1 MSKTKTAGMKSG
13 SKANAKTHK
22 GKNANA
28 TRKGITATSAPQQVS
43 VKNLPDNNSKLERAL
58 LKRMAAHP
66 DNAPTP
72 GAISEWTTLQLT
84 ESLHVGVYAL
94 LFSQDGSARQLYVN
108 PKYMEFAGMEREEC
122 MNDPLKAFRSIH
134 PDEYEEAIALNAI
147 CTAEKKPFRWEGR
160 LLVHGKIR
168 WVTIESTPQDF
179 GKDGLLFWGV
189 VTDITA
195 RKTAEQRLAAS
206 EAQLAR
212 ILDNAP
218 FPIVCTTLTD
228 EQRVTFINKR
238 SEETFG
244 YTRGEIR
251 TVADWAILAYPDET
265 YRNEVFSKWNPARER
280 AIKNRGAVE
289 SMKFRVRCKDG
300 TRRDVVF
307 NAIASEDLFIVCM
320 LDITERKQAEKALET
335 ARLREKAVEAS
346 HREKIQQKLF
356 SSLSASAVAH
366 EINQPLASI
375 VLNSRIALERS
386 RKSGSKI
393 HPADHILKNLLKESE
408 KVVSTIEKMKVLMR
422 NVQTDHKPVD
432 LRTVV
437 ISSFLQLKQSLKEHR
452 ITLSNEAIVKRQL
465 IRGDDAQIQLAVVNL
480 IRNAI
485 EAIRDGNTAQRKIRV
500 ELATREGSTDL
511 IVGDSGPGWRKG
523 IPKGAPLTTTKKSG
537 TGIGLF
543 IVGTAMKNHGGTVTF
558 GISPLGGAEVRLRFP
573 REKNP
578 DPAS

>member
-28 TRKGITATSAPQQVS
+28 TRKGITVTSVPQQVS

-84 ESLHVGVYAL
+84 ENLHVGVYSL
-94 LFSQDGSARQLYVN
+94 LFSPDGSARQLYVN
-108 PKYMEFAGMEREEC
+108 PKYMEFSGMDREEC

-134 PDEYEEAIALNAI
+134 PDEYEEAIALNVK

-160 LLVHGKIR
+160 LLVNGKIR

-228 EQRVTFINKR
+228 EQRVTFINKC
-238 SEETFG
+238 SVETFG
-244 YTRGEIR
+244 YTLGEIR
-251 TVADWAILAYPDET
+251 TVADWAILAYPDER

-289 SMKFRVRCKDG
+289 SMEFSVRCKDG
-300 TRRDVVF
+300 TQRDVVF
-307 NAIASEDLFIVCM
+307 NAIASEDLFVVCM
-320 LDITERKQAEKALET
+320 LDITERKQAEKALEA

-346 HREKIQQKLF
+346 HREKIQQKLL

-375 VLNSRIALERS
+375 MLNSRLALERS
-386 RKSGSKI
+386 RNSESKS

-432 LRTVV
+432 LRMVV
-437 ISSFLQLKQSLKEHR
+437 NSSILQLKQSLKEHR

-485 EAIRDGNTAQRKIRV
+485 ESIRDGNTAQRKIRV
-500 ELATREGSTDL
+500 ELATLDGSTDL
-511 IVGDSGPGWRKG
+511 IVGDSGPGWRG
-523 IPKGAPLTTTKKSG
+523 EIPKRAPLTTTKNSG

-558 GISPLGGAEVRLRFP
+558 GTSPLGGAEVRLRFP